1 MNVCKLTFFQFTNL
15 IYNTFLPLFLIVA
28 VVAFYSST
36 AFADKQRAEELLKSG
51 NDLFA
56 KGKYSEAIRNYT
68 EGTYEDP
75 SVPDLYFNRA
85 AAYYKLDQYQNA
97 INDYS
102 KVAAVSPNYK
112 NLFYFRGISYL
123 KLNDTESALSD
134 FYKADSLNQFKENKP
149 ANAMLNYYLGS
160 ALVLQK
166 DYGQAIMYL
175 KKSNL
180 LNPKYMDTYQKL
192 SDAYVGTGN
201 FQNAADTLSKA
212 LELDPNNDT
221 ISKSMAKMLLLSGR
235 YNDAIRTL
243 NATIENNPDNV
254 EAQLLKAKALMEKQ
268 DYNASLQTM
277 KEIGQEI
284 NKAPSNDSN
293 NASSGSAPMM
303 SLPATEGNNA
313 PPSTKV
319 PAIPQNGSNS
329 ANAGAS
335 ASAKANDPTAGMQY
349 DPGDSQGNYLNAF
362 INYKAGNY
370 DQSVDILTKMI
381 LADKQ
386 NTTLYRLR
394 AQNYIKL
401 HQKDKAC
408 GDAFVMCAFGVCD
421 VREYLVQAKY
431 CTEDL

>member
-1 MNVCKLTFFQFTNL
+1 MSICSSTFFKNNFGL
-15 IYNTFLPLFLIVA
+15 SFGLSKAVFPLFLAILIV
-28 VVAFYSST
+28 VVGSST
-36 AFADKQRAEELLKSG
+36 ALADKQRAEELLKAG
-51 NDLFA
+51 NELFA
-56 KGKYSEAIRNYT
+56 KGLYNEAIRNYT

-75 SVPDLYFNRA
+75 SVADLYFNRA
-85 AAYYKLDQYQNA
+85 AAYYKLDQYQSA

-102 KVAAVSPNYK
+102 KVAAVSPNYR

-134 FYKADSLNQFKENKP
+134 FYKADSLNQFKDNKP

-243 NATIENNPDNV
+243 NATIESNPDNV

-277 KEIGQEI
+277 KEIGQQL
-284 NKAPSNDSN
+284 NQPPSNSSN
-293 NASSGSAPMM
+293 NTSSGSAPMM
-303 SLPATEGNNA
+303 SLPATEGGNSI
-313 PPSTKV
+313 PSTKV
-319 PAIPQNGSNS
+319 PAIPANGTTANKNSSSNS
-329 ANAGAS
+329 
-335 ASAKANDPTAGMQY
+335 DPTSGMKY
-349 DPGDSQGNYLNAF
+349 DPSDAQGNYLNAF

-370 DQSVDILTKMI
+370 DQSVDILTQMI
-381 LADKQ
+381 LSDKQ